1 MAIKKFEGINVIPF
15 VDIMLVLLAIV
26 LTTSTLVEKNLIPVS
41 LPKSSSKSKVVHKS
55 IVITV
60 KKNGEIFYKQNPLTL
75 TSLKEKISILPLNSI
90 ININCDKES
99 KFENFVS
106 VLDILKQR
114 EFKNISII
122 TKTDD

>member
-1 MAIKKFEGINVIPF
+1 MAIKKFDGINVIPF

-41 LPKSSSKSKVVHKS
+41 LPKSGSESKIDHES

-60 KKNGEIFYKQNPLTL
+60 KKSGEIFFKQTPMTL
-75 TSLKEKISILPLNSI
+75 QTLKDKISTLPINTN
-90 ININCDKES
+90 ININCDKDS
-99 KFENFVS
+99 KFENFVM
-106 VLDILKQR
+106 VLDMLKQR

-122 TKTDD
+122 TKADD

>member
-1 MAIKKFEGINVIPF
+1 MAIKKFDGINVIPF

-41 LPKSSSKSKVVHKS
+41 LPKSSSKSKVDHES

-60 KKNGEIFYKQNPLTL
+60 KKNGEIFYKQSPI
-75 TSLKEKISILPLNSI
+75 SLEALKDKISTLPLNSI
-90 ININCDKES
+90 ININCDKNS
-99 KFENFVS
+99 KFENFVT

-122 TKTDD
+122 TKADD

>member
-1 MAIKKFEGINVIPF
+1 MAIKKFDGINVIPF

-41 LPKSSSKSKVVHKS
+41 LPKSGSESKIHHES

-60 KKNGEIFYKQNPLTL
+60 KKNGEIFYKQTPITL
-75 TSLKEKISILPLNSI
+75 QALKDKISTLPLNTN
-90 ININCDKES
+90 ININCDKDS